1 MRVLNLQ
8 VYKLPTDRIYATYF
22 GGDEKA
28 GLAPDTEARDIWLKF
43 LPAER
48 VLPFGCKVRLCN
60 NFSLFFALASYNY
73 KCLVIYLKSDA
84 RVKKI
89 MLNLSFLYAAEASIT
104 KENKNL

>member
-1 MRVLNLQ
+1 MNRQ

-28 GLAPDTEARDIWLKF
+28 GLAPDNEARDIWLKF

-48 VLPFGCKVRLCN
+48 VLPFGCKVRLPN
-60 NFSLFFALASYNY
+60 NFSLFFGLASYNY

-84 RVKKI
+84 GIKN
-89 MLNLSFLYAAEASIT
+89 MLNFSFLYAAEASII
-104 KENKNL
+104 KENKNQ